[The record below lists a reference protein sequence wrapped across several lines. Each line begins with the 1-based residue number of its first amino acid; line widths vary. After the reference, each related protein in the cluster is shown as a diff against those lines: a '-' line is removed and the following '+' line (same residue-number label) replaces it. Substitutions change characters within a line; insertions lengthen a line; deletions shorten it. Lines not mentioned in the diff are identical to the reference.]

1 MMKMKFDF
9 ESVLAGKDESGL
21 TDLIAE
27 ADRDNATAR
36 LVIARNDTI
45 KAMAQ
50 HRLIALQ
57 LQQAE
62 RE

>member
-1 MMKMKFDF
+1 MEQIFYFVD
-9 ESVLAGKDESGL
+9 VLAGKDEQGL
-21 TDLIAE
+21 ADLIAGAE
-27 ADRDNATAR
+27 RDNATAC

-50 HRLIALQ
+50 RRLIALQ

>member
-1 MMKMKFDF
+1 MEMIFDF
-9 ESVLAGKDESGL
+9 EGILAGKDEQGL
-21 TDLIAE
+21 TELIAE
-27 ADRDNATAR
+27 ADRDNALAR
-36 LVIARNDTI
+36 VVIARNDTI

-50 HRLIALQ
+50 HRLIGLQ

>member
-1 MMKMKFDF
+1 MKIKFDF
-9 ESVLAGKDESGL
+9 ESILAGKDESGL

-57 LQQAE
+57 LYQAE